1 MFAYNFDCTTHEDIG
16 YCCFFSKGATS
27 LEDITCFLKIDTTR
41 FDSLAIVLSYF
52 PSINHKVLIEL
63 GLAFGTATRD
73 SAKVVVAP
81 WCAILHN
88 KTLTN
93 VVASNLITSAFGS
106 SIHPF
111 NSPLALPP
119 L

>member
-1 MFAYNFDCTTHEDIG
+1 MRTLAIVVSST
-16 YCCFFSKGATS
+16 KGTTS
-27 LEDITCFLKIDTTR
+27 LEDIACFLKIDTTR
-41 FDSLAIVLSYF
+41 FDSLAIALSYF
-52 PSINHKVLIEL
+52 PSIDHKVLIEL
-63 GLAFGTATRD
+63 GLAFGTTTRD
-73 SAKVVVAP
+73 LVEVVVAP

-93 VVASNLITSAFGS
+93 VVASNLITFAFGS